1 LKNNRP
7 KKRDNLL
14 YRELDGEGIIYDQE
28 NSMVHTLNPT
38 ATLIWNYCD
47 GKQSTKDIAKKL
59 IKKYDTSLDNALK
72 DIEKTLKNLKNLKLL
87 ME

>member
-1 LKNNRP
+1 MKDKRP

-28 NSMVHTLNPT
+28 KSMVHTLNPT
-38 ATLIWNYCD
+38 ATLIWNCCN
-47 GKQSTKDIAKKL
+47 GKQSVNDIAKKFL
-59 IKKYDTSLDNALK
+59 KKYDTSLDNALK
-72 DIEKTLKNLKNLKLL
+72 DIEKMVKNLKNLKLL